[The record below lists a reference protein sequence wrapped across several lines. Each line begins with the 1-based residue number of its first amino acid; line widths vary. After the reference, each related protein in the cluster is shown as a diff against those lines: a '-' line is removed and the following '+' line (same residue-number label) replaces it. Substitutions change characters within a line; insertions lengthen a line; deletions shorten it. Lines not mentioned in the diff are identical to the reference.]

1 MDLLIGL
8 VLVLLAAKL
17 IIELGS
23 MFIAYKGIKS
33 IFKTKDD

>member
-1 MDLLIGL
+1 MDILIGI

-23 MFIAYKGIKS
+23 IFVAYKGIKS
-33 IFKTKDD
+33 IFDKDDK